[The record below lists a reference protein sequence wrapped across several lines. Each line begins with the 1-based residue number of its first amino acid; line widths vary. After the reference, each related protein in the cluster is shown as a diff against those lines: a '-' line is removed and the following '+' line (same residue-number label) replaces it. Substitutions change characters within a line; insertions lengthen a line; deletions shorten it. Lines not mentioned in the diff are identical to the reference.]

1 MYSALLTIALLVATV
16 SSAAVNVAPSLSL
29 EITGADTAEKVED
42 MIISTIITN
51 KGEAPIVLLNAPSG
65 VLSDLPTES
74 FQITDEKGASPEF
87 IGMRVKYAVDQAIE
101 SGDVTTLAPGQ
112 SATVQHDLSK
122 AYNFAS
128 SGEGRYSIKAANE
141 FYVVDQSTKELQM
154 VEAEVGKE
162 HVTFIS
168 GKLATRDEALE
179 RRATFVQCTA
189 ARQAAVNSA
198 IREASRYAVNA
209 YRYMQARGTASPR
222 YTTWFG
228 AFTTARRDTVREH
241 FRRINNNNFNNFKY
255 FCDCNRAN
263 VYAFV
268 YPNQF
273 GEIHLCPAFWNAPL
287 TGTDSKVINYTA
299 ISLRMVDNEILSQAG
314 TIIHES
320 SHFTANGGTRDYVY
334 GQANCRSLARTNPDR
349 AVMNADSHEYFAEN
363 NPPLA

>member
-1 MYSALLTIALLVATV
+1 MYSKLLTIALLAVTV
-16 SSAAVNVAPSLSL
+16 SSAAINAAPSLSL
-29 EITGADTAEKVED
+29 EITGADAAEKVED

-51 KGEAPIVLLNAPSG
+51 KGEAPVVLLNAPSG

-87 IGMRVKYAVDQAIE
+87 IGMRVKYAVNQAIE

-128 SGEGRYSIKAANE
+128 SGEGRYSIKATNQ
-141 FYVVDQSTKELQM
+141 FYIVDQSTKELKV

-162 HVTFIS
+162 HVAFIS
-168 GKLATRDEALE
+168 GKLATRDESLE
-179 RRATFVQCTA
+179 RRASFVQCTA

-198 IREASRYAVNA
+198 IREASRYASNA
-209 YRYMQARGTASPR
+209 HSYLQSHAAATPR

-228 AFTTARRDTVREH
+228 VLTTARHNIVREH
-241 FRRINNNNFNNFKY
+241 FRRLNSNNFNAFKY
-255 FCDCNRAN
+255 FCDCTRPN

-273 GEIHLCPAFWNAPL
+273 GEIHLCPVFWNAPL
-287 TGTDSKVINYTA
+287 TGTDSK
-299 ISLRMVDNEILSQAG
+299 AG

-320 SHFTANGGTRDYVY
+320 SHFTANGGTQDYAY
-334 GQANCRSLARTNPDR
+334 GQTNARSLARTNPDR